1 LETNRTTLPI
11 SQDVLWEVFARFMG
25 WFRARLPRPPIT
37 DKAPGERPNIERL
50 AATG

>member
-1 LETNRTTLPI
+1 MGRGRT
-11 SQDVLWEVFARFMG
+11 
-25 WFRARLPRPPIT
+25 RLPRPRIT